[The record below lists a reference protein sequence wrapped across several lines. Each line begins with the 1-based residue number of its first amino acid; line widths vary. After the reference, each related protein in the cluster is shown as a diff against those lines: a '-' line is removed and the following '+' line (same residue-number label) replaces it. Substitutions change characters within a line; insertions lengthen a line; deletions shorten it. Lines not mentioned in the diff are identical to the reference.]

1 MANSGNVD
9 IALISKLTS
18 DVTLMTLAPGGVFRE
33 IAPQGATEPYII
45 VQMMRHSDEY
55 LINRGEAFEEFT
67 YMVKAVQRTTSGA
80 TVQSVS
86 DRIHTVLQDST
97 MTITG
102 YNLITMQREERIAYV
117 ELDENR
123 DQRYQHRGGIYQVL
137 VEPTA

>member
-1 MANSGNVD
+1 MASSGNVD

-18 DVTLMTLAPGGVFRE
+18 DATLMALAPGGVFRE
-33 IAPQGATEPYII
+33 IAPQGSAEPYVI

-67 YMVKAVQRTTSGA
+67 YMVKAVQRNTSGA
-80 TVQSVS
+80 TVQSVA
-86 DRIHTVLQDST
+86 DRIHTLLQDGT

-102 YNLITMQREERIAYV
+102 YNLTTMQREERIAYV

-123 DQRYQHRGGIYQVL
+123 DQRYQHRGGLYQVL

>member
-1 MANSGNVD
+1 MA
-9 IALISKLTS
+9 
-18 DVTLMTLAPGGVFRE
+18 LAPGGVFRE
-33 IAPQGATEPYII
+33 IAPQGSAEPYVI

-67 YMVKAVQRTTSGA
+67 YMVKAVQRNTSGA
-80 TVQSVS
+80 TVQSVA
-86 DRIHTVLQDST
+86 DRIHTLLQDGT

-102 YNLITMQREERIAYV
+102 YNLTTMQREERIAYV

-123 DQRYQHRGGIYQVL
+123 DQRYQHRGGLYQVL